1 MPRRILLIEP
11 NYKNKYP
18 PIGLM
23 KIATYH
29 KMLGDEVR
37 FFKGEFIDFI
47 LEQIYE
53 ELLEKL
59 SANDDAVEWTEY
71 RADIIQYI
79 KKGQSTK
86 YSELTALSESQLVGE
101 NLKYYR
107 RYFNK
112 KEYMDDPQWDR
123 ICISTLFTFYWE
135 QTIKTINSF
144 KRTCKNIGEVKI
156 GGVAATL
163 LPDEIKKETGIY
175 PHVGLLDKGGEY
187 DDNDIIIDH
196 LPLDYSILNETNY
209 VYPENDGYYA
219 YMTRGCVNNC
229 PFCAVPQLEPQYNC
243 FVSIKEQ
250 IKYVAET
257 FGDKRNLLL
266 LDNNVLASKRFDDI
280 IDEIKECGF
289 YAGATYVEPNKYS
302 VLIKDMR
309 KLALNYRSHIKSIV
323 NLYKWLY
330 KKVDDKNKSSI
341 YSVLYEN
348 KLLSV
353 DAATKESILAVDNFF
368 APLFEKYRNKS
379 VKARYV
385 DFNQGVDA
393 RLLTSEKMK
402 RLAEI
407 PIRPLRIAFD
417 AWSLRKVYED
427 AVRLAV
433 TNGIRDMSNYLLYN
447 YEEKPVDLYH
457 RLKLNIDLCEELDV
471 NIYSFPMKYHP
482 IQDPEYFRNRTF
494 IGKHWNRKFI
504 RSIQAI
510 LNSTKGKVGRGKTF
524 FEKAFGCDEDE
535 YEKLLYMPEV
545 MIIYR
550 FYYEKNGITDAWWN
564 AFSSLSPEK
573 IEFVKPLIHGN
584 DFSDIY
590 SLTSDKDILNV
601 LEYYTIT
608 RDDAEEEI
616 KAIDKTVSL

>member
-1 MPRRILLIEP
+1 MARRILLIEP

-37 FFKGEFIDFI
+37 FFKGDFTDFI

-53 ELLEKL
+53 ELLGKL
-59 SANDDAVEWTEY
+59 SANDDSVEWAGH

-79 KKGQSTK
+79 KKGLSTK
-86 YSELTALSESQLVGE
+86 YFELTALSKSQLVDE

-107 RYFNK
+107 RYYNK
-112 KEYMDDPQWDR
+112 KEYFEDPKWDR
-123 ICISTLFTFYWE
+123 VYITTLFTFYWE
-135 QTIKTINSF
+135 KTIDTINSF
-144 KRTCKNIGEVKI
+144 KHICKNISEVKI

-163 LPDEIKKETGIY
+163 LPNEIEKETGIR
-175 PHVGLLDKGGEY
+175 PHIGLLDKDGEY

-196 LPLDYSILNETNY
+196 LPLDYSILNEIDY

-219 YMTRGCVNNC
+219 YMTRGCVNRC
-229 PFCAVPQLEPQYNC
+229 PFCAVPQLEPEYNSYI
-243 FVSIKEQ
+243 SIKKQ
-250 IKYVAET
+250 KKFVAKK
-257 FGDKRNLLL
+257 FGEKRNLLL
-266 LDNNVLASKRFDDI
+266 LDNNVLASERFDEI

-289 YAGATYVEPNKYS
+289 YNGATYIEPNKYL
-302 VLIKDMR
+302 VLIQDMR
-309 KLALNYRSHIKSIV
+309 GLNINYRGHIKSII

-330 KKVDDKNKSSI
+330 KKADDQTKGNI

-348 KLLSV
+348 RLLSV
-353 DAATKESILAVDNFF
+353 DTATKESILAVDGYF

-385 DFNQGVDA
+385 DFNQGLDA
-393 RLLTSEKMK
+393 RLLTPEKMK
-402 RLAEI
+402 RLSEI
-407 PIRPLRIAFD
+407 PIHPLRIAFD
-417 AWSLRKVYED
+417 AWSLRETYEK
-427 AVRLAV
+427 AVRLAAA
-433 TNGIRDMSNYLLYN
+433 NDIRYMSNYLLYN
-447 YEEKPVDLYH
+447 YEEKPVDLYR

-471 NIYSFPMKYHP
+471 SIYSFPMKYHP
-482 IQDPEYFRNRTF
+482 IQDPKYFRDRTY

-524 FEKAFGCDEDE
+524 FEKAFGHDEEE

-550 FYYEKNGITDAWWN
+550 LYYEGNGLTDAWWN
-564 AFSSLSPEK
+564 AFSSLAPK
-573 IEFVKPLIHGN
+573 KMEFIKPIIHDN

-608 RDDAEEEI
+608 RDDTKKEI
-616 KAIDKTVSL
+616 KAKDKSV

>member
-29 KMLGDEVR
+29 KMLGDEVL
-37 FFKGEFIDFI
+37 FFKGDFKDFI

-53 ELLEKL
+53 TLLEKL
-59 SANDDAVEWTEY
+59 SANDGTVEWTEH
-71 RADIIQYI
+71 RVDIIQYI
-79 KKGQSTK
+79 KKGFSTK
-86 YSELTALSESQLVGE
+86 YDELTALSESQLVGE

-107 RYFNK
+107 RYFNR
-112 KEYMDDPQWDR
+112 KEYLDDPKWDR

-135 QTIKTINSF
+135 QTINTINFF
-144 KRTCKNIGEVKI
+144 KRICKDINEVKI

-163 LPDEIKKETGIY
+163 LPDEIEKETGIR
-175 PHVGLLDKGGEY
+175 PHIGLLDKGGEY
-187 DDNDIIIDH
+187 DDNSIIIDH
-196 LPLDYSILNETNY
+196 LPLDYSILNEIDY

-219 YMTRGCVNNC
+219 YMTRGCVNTC

-243 FVSIKEQ
+243 YVSIKEQ
-250 IKYVAET
+250 IKYIAET
-257 FGDKRNLLL
+257 FGEKRNLLL
-266 LDNNVLASKRFDDI
+266 LDNNVLASERFNDI

-289 YAGATYVEPNKYS
+289 YSGATYIEPNKYL
-302 VLIKDMR
+302 VLIQDMR
-309 KLALNYRSHIKSIV
+309 RLNINYRGHIKSIV

-330 KKVDDKNKSSI
+330 KKADDKNKSSI

-353 DAATKESILAVDNFF
+353 DTASKEAILAVDDFF
-368 APLFEKYRNKS
+368 APLYEKYRNKS

-417 AWSLRKVYED
+417 AWSLRKVYEN
-427 AVRLAV
+427 AIRLAAE
-433 TNGIRDMSNYLLYN
+433 NGIRDMSNYLLYN
-447 YEEKPVDLYH
+447 YKEKPIDLYR
-457 RLKLNIDLCEELDV
+457 RLKLNIELCEELNV

-482 IQDPEYFRNRTF
+482 IQDPRYFRNRTF

-524 FEKAFGCDEDE
+524 FEKAFGYNEEE
-535 YEKLLYMPEV
+535 YNKLLYMPEV

-550 FYYEKNGITDAWWN
+550 FYYEEKGITDAWWN
-564 AFSSLSPEK
+564 EFSSLTPEK
-573 IEFVKPLIHGN
+573 MEFVKPIIHDN

-590 SLTSDKDILNV
+590 SLTSDKDIINI

-608 RDDAEEEI
+608 RDDAEKAI
-616 KAIDKTVSL
+616 KSIDKTVD

>member
-18 PIGLM
+18 PMGLM

-29 KMLGDEVR
+29 KILGDEVR
-37 FFKGEFIDFI
+37 FFKGEFKDFI
-47 LEQIYE
+47 IEQIYE

-59 SANDDAVEWTEY
+59 SANDSTVEWTEH

-79 KKGQSTK
+79 KKGLSTK
-86 YSELTALSESQLVGE
+86 YTDLTALSESQLVGE

-107 RYFNK
+107 KYYNK
-112 KEYMDDPQWDR
+112 NEYMDDPKWDR
-123 ICISTLFTFYWE
+123 VCITTLFTFYWE
-135 QTIKTINSF
+135 KTIDTINFF
-144 KRTCKNIGEVKI
+144 KLTCKDISEVKI

-163 LPDEIKKETGIY
+163 LPEEIEKETGIR
-175 PHVGLLDKGGEY
+175 PHIGLLDKGGEY

-196 LPLDYSILNETNY
+196 LPLDYSILNEINY

-219 YMTRGCVNNC
+219 YMTRGCVNSC

-243 FVSIKEQ
+243 YISIKEQ
-250 IKYVAET
+250 IKYIEET
-257 FGDKRNLLL
+257 FGEKRNLLL
-266 LDNNVLASKRFDDI
+266 LDNNVLASNRFDDI

-289 YAGATYVEPNKYS
+289 YVGATYVEPNKYS
-302 VLIKDMR
+302 VLVQDMR
-309 KLALNYRSHIKSIV
+309 RLTSNYRGHIKSIV

-330 KKVDDKNKSSI
+330 KKADDKTKSSI
-341 YSVLYEN
+341 YLVLHEN
-348 KLLSV
+348 RLLSV
-353 DAATKESILAVDNFF
+353 DTATKESILSVDEFF

-393 RLLTSEKMK
+393 RLITPEKMK

-417 AWSLRKVYED
+417 AWSLRKVYEN
-427 AVRLAV
+427 AIRLAAE
-433 TNGIRDMSNYLLYN
+433 NGIRDMSNYLLYN
-447 YEEKPVDLYH
+447 YKEKPVDLYR

-471 NIYSFPMKYHP
+471 RIYSFPMKYHP
-482 IQDPEYFRNRTF
+482 IQDPKYFRNRTF

-524 FEKAFGCDEDE
+524 FEKAFGRDEDE
-535 YEKLLYMPEV
+535 YEKLLYMPEA

-550 FYYEKNGITDAWWN
+550 FYYEENGTTDAWWN
-564 AFSSLSPEK
+564 AFSALAPEK
-573 IEFVKPLIHGN
+573 KEFAKPIIHDN

-590 SLTSDKDILNV
+590 SLTSDKEILDV

-608 RDDAEEEI
+608 RDDAEKAI
-616 KAIDKTVSL
+616 KAIDKTASL